1 MASAGPGEPSVGRSA
16 RGVRSSGRQAR
27 AATARG
33 LIAVVIDV
41 SLVSLAVTGCQRQPP
56 SPAPAG
62 VLRLAGD
69 NEVPTLDPA
78 LGYDTSSWLFEL
90 LLFDPPL
97 DYDDELAL
105 VPRLASAY
113 EFAPDSRR
121 IVLRLRPG
129 VRFSN
134 GRAVVADDV
143 RFAIERVLRPAT
155 HSPGAE
161 FYRGIHGA
169 ADFIAGRA
177 AHVSGIECEAPDRLA
192 ITLDEPDPL
201 FPHKLAMPF
210 AAPVPR
216 EEVERLGEDFA
227 RQPTG
232 SGPFKLIEWRPGE
245 RLRFERVAPAA
256 PGEGEGAAGGAPVDV
271 IERLSGVSPQL
282 AWLKFE
288 AGELDLS
295 DIPPAEFSRVLRD
308 PAYAGRIV
316 HRTTLTT
323 QYVGLNCE
331 VAPLDRVEVRR
342 AFSAAID
349 RAKSLA
355 IANGRGEVAGG
366 ILPPGMPSF
375 QARPFAGPDP
385 EKARALLASAGLAQG
400 FTTTI
405 WTRNDPA
412 TVREAEGLAQDLARI
427 GVELKIKPVTWAA
440 LLEATRTQG
449 LVPVVRFGWEAD
461 FPDPSNFLDVL
472 FRSTARG
479 ANNSSFFASP
489 EVDRALDLAAPL
501 SPGPERFAAYARIES
516 EILAAAPWV
525 PLYNPATYVA
535 LSPRVHGLRLHP
547 LRPERLAAITLD

>member
-1 MASAGPGEPSVGRSA
+1 VSGLKA
-16 RGVRSSGRQAR
+16 RLAP
-27 AATARG
+27 ARG
-33 LIAVVIDV
+33 LIAAVVAV
-41 SLVSLAVTGCQRQPP
+41 AFAAVTGCRRD
-56 SPAPAG
+56 PAPLAPPG

-97 DYDDELAL
+97 DYDDELDL
-105 VPRLASAY
+105 VPRLASGY
-113 EFAPDSRR
+113 EFSSDSRR
-121 IVLRLRPG
+121 IVLRLRPDT
-129 VRFSN
+129 RFSN

-169 ADFIAGRA
+169 TDFIAGRA
-177 AHVSGIECEAPDRLA
+177 PHVSGIESEAGDRLA

-227 RQPTG
+227 REPTG
-232 SGPFKLIEWRPGE
+232 SGPFKLVEWRPGE
-245 RLRFERVAPAA
+245 RLRLERVVPPAA
-256 PGEGEGAAGGAPVDV
+256 GAGEGAAEGSPVRV

-295 DIPPAEFSRVLRD
+295 DIPAAEFSRVLKD

-331 VAPLDRVEVRR
+331 VAPLDRMEVRQ

-355 IANGRGEVAGG
+355 IANGRGEVASG

-375 QARPFAGPDP
+375 QPRTAPAPDP
-385 EKARALLASAGLAQG
+385 EKGRALLASAGLARG

-440 LLEATRTQG
+440 LLEATRTRG
-449 LVPVVRFGWEAD
+449 MVPVVRFGWEAD
-461 FPDPSNFLDVL
+461 FPDPSNFLEVL
-472 FRSTARG
+472 FHSSARG
-479 ANNSSFFASP
+479 ANNSSFFASAD
-489 EVDRALDLAAPL
+489 VDRALDLAAPM
-501 SPGPERFAAYARIES
+501 PQGPARFAAYGRIES
-516 EILAAAPWV
+516 AILAAAPWV

-535 LSPRVHGLRLHP
+535 LSARVHGLRLHP
-547 LRPERLAAITLD
+547 LRPERLGTVTLD